1 MRRLLC
7 CLLPLAVVA
16 ADPTAKLK
24 LAFSDEFD
32 GDALDTAKWTMEG
45 NAQAASLKGGK
56 LVLTLIDRPDGWQGT
71 AISTRGKFTQTFGY
85 FEASI
90 RFNAQRGHHGAFLV
104 RNKLTTEPPVASLLF
119 ECFGEDRLVPWARIA
134 DNKGLR
140 ELKPVKTDLTLRA
153 NQTSKSFNTYGFA
166 WTEKAYGWYFNGKL
180 VHKLDKPEVQEPM
193 HVYLGNWVG
202 DSERKNLVPGKLPD
216 DVEVDWVKVW
226 K

>member
-1 MRRLLC
+1 MHRLLC
-7 CLLPLAVVA
+7 LLLPLAVVA

-24 LAFSDEFD
+24 LAFSEEFD
-32 GDALDTAKWTMEG
+32 GAALDAAKWTHEG

-56 LVLTLIDRPDGWQGT
+56 LVLTLIDRADGWQGT
-71 AISTRGKFTQTFGY
+71 AISTRDKFTQLHGY

-134 DNKGLR
+134 DSKGLR

-153 NQTSKSFNTYGFA
+153 NQTSKAFNTYGFA
-166 WTEKAYGWYFNGKL
+166 WTEKAYVWYFNGKA
-180 VHKLDKPEVQEPM
+180 VHKLDKPEVNEPM

-202 DSERKNLVPGKLPD
+202 DSERKNLVPSKLPD

>member
-1 MRRLLC
+1 MRLLPC

-32 GDALDTAKWTMEG
+32 GAALDAAKWTYEG

-71 AISTRGKFTQTFGY
+71 AVSTREKFIQAYGY

-119 ECFGEDRLVPWARIA
+119 ECFGEDRVLPWARIA

-140 ELKPVKTDLTLRA
+140 DLKPVKTDLTLRA
-153 NQTSKSFNTYGFA
+153 NQTSKGFNTYGIA
-166 WTEKAYGWYFNGKL
+166 WTEKAY
-180 VHKLDKPEVQEPM
+180 V
-193 HVYLGNWVG
+193 
-202 DSERKNLVPGKLPD
+202 
-216 DVEVDWVKVW
+216 
-226 K
+226 